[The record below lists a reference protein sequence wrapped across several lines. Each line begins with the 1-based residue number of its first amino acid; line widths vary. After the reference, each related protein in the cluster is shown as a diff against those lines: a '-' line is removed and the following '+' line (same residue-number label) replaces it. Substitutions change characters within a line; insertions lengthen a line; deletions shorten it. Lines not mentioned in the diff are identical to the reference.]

1 MRWIKP
7 SGFIVAIH
15 LLKIRPVL
23 VVNSSLGF
31 AVSCASYSLLSSS
44 SINSLFAKNSMSSV
58 YIPTIPKALFFI
70 VINRHG
76 LYKDGTISS
85 LSLW

>member
-1 MRWIKP
+1 M
-7 SGFIVAIH
+7 H

-44 SINSLFAKNSMSSV
+44 SANSLFAKNSVSSV
-58 YIPTIPKALFFI
+58 CILTIPKALFFV
-70 VINRHG
+70 VINRHRS
-76 LYKDGTISS
+76 YEDGTISS
-85 LSLW
+85 LSLWCL